1 MANAEHPL
9 DRLASIMAQLRGEN
23 GCPWDKEQTHRSLL
37 RYLIEEAY
45 EVVDAVE
52 RESMEDLCDELGDL
66 LLQVVFHAQLAKEVG
81 AFNVNDVVTSIT
93 EKMIRRHPHVFGD
106 ATAETAD
113 DVIAN
118 WEAIKR
124 KERMTNG
131 AYTATDT
138 EDLQEPH
145 RAVVASR
152 LDGISPHLPALL
164 YADEVSRRAAKV
176 GFDWADV
183 DAILEKMREEIAELQ
198 EVLREASA
206 SDNQEPQE
214 HLNNA
219 DEVQARITEEW
230 GDLVF
235 TLVNLGRHLH
245 IQPELATRQAARKF
259 ERRFRALEN
268 KAAAKGSSLDR
279 MTMAEMNA
287 LWDEVKHSE

>member
-52 RESMEDLCDELGDL
+52 RESMEDLRDELGDL

-81 AFNVNDVVTSIT
+81 AFDVYDVVASIT

-106 ATAETAD
+106 VKAETAD

-118 WEAIKR
+118 WEVIKR
-124 KERMTNG
+124 KERMANG
-131 AYTATDT
+131 AYNGTSD
-138 EDLQEPH
+138 EDAPT
-145 RAVVASR
+145 ASR

-176 GFDWADV
+176 GFDWV
-183 DAILEKMREEIAELQ
+183 DANAILEKIREEIGELQ
-198 EVLREASA
+198 ELL
-206 SDNQEPQE
+206 
-214 HLNNA
+214 HMA
-219 DEVQARITEEW
+219 DENGNAGDRMQERIAEEW
-230 GDLVF
+230 GDLMF
-235 TLVNLGRHLH
+235 ALVNLGRHLH
-245 IQPELATRQAARKF
+245 IQPELAMRLAARKF
-259 ERRFRALEN
+259 EKRFRTLEK
-268 KAAAKGSSLDR
+268 KAAAEGNSLDR
-279 MTMAEMNA
+279 MTPDEMNA
-287 LWDEVKHSE
+287 LWDEIKHSE

>member
-1 MANAEHPL
+1 MAHAEHPL

-23 GCPWDKEQTHRSLL
+23 GCPWDKQQTHRSLL

-52 RESMEDLCDELGDL
+52 RGSMEDLRDELGDL

-81 AFNVNDVVTSIT
+81 AFNVYDVVNAIT

-106 ATAETAD
+106 AKVETAD

-118 WEAIKR
+118 WEVIKR
-124 KERMTNG
+124 EERMANG
-131 AYTATDT
+131 AYNSTAD
-138 EDLQEPH
+138 EHALP
-145 RAVVASR
+145 SR

-164 YADEVSRRAAKV
+164 YADEVSRRAAQV
-176 GFDWADV
+176 GFDWDDV

-198 EVLREASA
+198 ELLRNVGETAG
-206 SDNQEPQE
+206 EPDGD
-214 HLNNA
+214 A
-219 DEVQARITEEW
+219 DRLQARIAEEW

-245 IQPELATRQAARKF
+245 IQPELAARQAARKF
-259 ERRFRALEN
+259 ERRFRALE
-268 KAAAKGSSLDR
+268 KRAAAQGCSLER
-279 MTMAEMNA
+279 MTTDEMNA
-287 LWDEVKHSE
+287 LWEEVKHSE